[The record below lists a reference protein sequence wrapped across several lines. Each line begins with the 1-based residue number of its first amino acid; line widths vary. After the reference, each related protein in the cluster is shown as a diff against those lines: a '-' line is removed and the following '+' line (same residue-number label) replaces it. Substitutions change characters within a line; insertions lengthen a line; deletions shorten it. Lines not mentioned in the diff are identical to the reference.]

1 MIVAFKLVCSG
12 SGYWWANAVADGVFS
27 ALRRRLTHHDVC
39 FLLAV
44 AYICTYLVYHGRVD
58 VSP

>member
-1 MIVAFKLVCSG
+1 MFIAFKLVCSG
-12 SGYWWANAVADGVFS
+12 SSEADAATHRVFN